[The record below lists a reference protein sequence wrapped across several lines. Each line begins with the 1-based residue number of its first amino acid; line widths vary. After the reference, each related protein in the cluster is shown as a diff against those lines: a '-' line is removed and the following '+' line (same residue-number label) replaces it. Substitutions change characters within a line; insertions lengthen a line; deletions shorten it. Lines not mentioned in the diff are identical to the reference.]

1 MDNYVPPS
9 HSLAMRHPRLTNRK
23 RSWWNSIGAGATVV
37 PIESGRVQFFS
48 GSQAMFQVS
57 NTVRRTKTED
67 GGVLLDIHHGR
78 MFCLNI
84 VGAKILDLLEKGFE
98 TREIAAEVSDAYAMD
113 IKTVQAD
120 VLDFI
125 EVLNKHHILQ
135 VRASGAF
142 TERVSPL

>member
-1 MDNYVPPS
+1 
-9 HSLAMRHPRLTNRK
+9 
-23 RSWWNSIGAGATVV
+23 VV
-37 PIESGRVQFFS
+37 ESKFFWD
-48 GSQAMFQVS
+48 SQAMFQVS

-113 IKTVQAD
+113 IATVQAD
-120 VLDFI
+120 VREFI

-135 VRASGAF
+135 VRAAGAS